1 MNDVERKLADKCALF
16 GLPPNFDTL
25 MRHMERNHAA
35 TVGVQRSH
43 IESLERKLRGAVA
56 ALHILADHTEW
67 WLHSQEHEPM
77 PHPVDVLEA
86 AVRAPDHGGSDA

>member
-1 MNDVERKLADKCALF
+1 MADIKRRERDASAVKAAEALWPQRYMGDLTTAEWERCYAVVDAANDRLA
-16 GLPPNFDTL
+16 
-25 MRHMERNHAA
+25 
-35 TVGVQRSH
+35 
-43 IESLERKLRGAVA
+43 GAVA
-56 ALHILADHTEW
+56 ALRILADHTEW